1 MSYIA
6 LYRKYRPI
14 TFDDVVE
21 QEVVVETLKNAVI
34 YNRIAH
40 AYLFCGSR
48 GTGKTSLAKIFAR
61 SINCKKTIKGNPCN
75 VCEPC
80 KGILSAK
87 NLDVLEID
95 AASNNGVDN
104 IREIREEVFYT
115 PSESKYKV
123 YIIDEVHMLS
133 AGAFNALLK
142 TLEEP
147 PSHVVFILATT
158 EAHKIPAT
166 ILSRC
171 QRFDFK
177 RISVDGMVK
186 KLLHIGKDHHV
197 DIHPDGAKVIAKLAE
212 GGLRDA
218 ISILDQ
224 CMDQDAKTLSVEE
237 VISKVGMVDNHFVV
251 KIADGIIN
259 NDVPTILQMVEEL
272 MDSGKEEKH
281 FISGLVMYFRD
292 LLVLKLTG
300 DDEKLSYPL
309 YEDMIQMKNFVNSL
323 DERLLIAMV
332 KELTLFE
339 QNLKW
344 VNHSRVN
351 LEIVLIKLCKRE
363 FSDDLDALKE
373 RVFELE
379 KRIRDSSFIEN
390 AKQRNYFLEE
400 NKKPSAFTPINEGSK
415 SLEISAEITLPKI
428 PLSNK
433 KSSLSLKPVDI
444 WEEVINE
451 TKFMGRMVLY
461 SNLLDSKAYF
471 KEENLVIVFP
481 LNPVNK
487 IAISKVEHIEVLERI
502 FLEKCN
508 RVVTVKVPEK
518 NEEELASKGDESP
531 SFIKAKDIAENAN
544 IPFNII
550 DD

>member
-1 MSYIA
+1 MSYVA
-6 LYRKYRPI
+6 LYRKYRPL

-21 QEVVVETLKNAVI
+21 QEGVVQTLKNAVV

-61 SINCKKTIKGNPCN
+61 AINCKSPIEGNPCN
-75 VCEPC
+75 ACETC
-80 KGILSAK
+80 KGILEGR

-104 IREIREEVFYT
+104 IREIRDEVFYT

-133 AGAFNALLK
+133 TGAFNALLK

-177 RISVDGMVK
+177 RITVASMTS
-186 KLLHIGKDHHV
+186 KLLHIGKDHQV
-197 DIHPDGAKVIAKLAE
+197 DIHEDAARVIAKLAE

-218 ISILDQ
+218 ISVLDQ
-224 CMDQDAKTLSVEE
+224 CMDQECKTLSVEE
-237 VISKVGMVDNHFVV
+237 VVAKVGMVDNHYVEKV
-251 KIADGIIN
+251 AKAIITK
-259 NDVPTILQMVEEL
+259 DIPTLFQMVEEL
-272 MDSGKEEKH
+272 TASGKEEKH
-281 FISGLVMYFRD
+281 FISGLEMYFRD

-309 YEDMIQMKNFVNSL
+309 YEDMVQMKKTAEGL
-323 DERLLIAMV
+323 ADGLLIAMV
-332 KELTLFE
+332 RELALFE
-339 QNLKW
+339 QDLKW

-351 LEIVLIKLCKRE
+351 LEILLVKLCKRE
-363 FSDDLDALKE
+363 FSDELEALKE
-373 RVFELE
+373 RVSQLE
-379 KRIRDSSFIEN
+379 KRIQHPMFMAS
-390 AKQRNYFLEE
+390 AKQSPAFIE
-400 NKKPSAFTPINEGSK
+400 NKKPSAGIANQQEKK
-415 SLEISAEITLPKI
+415 SLEISAEITSSKI
-428 PLSNK
+428 PVRNK
-433 KSSLSLKPVDI
+433 KAPLDFMPVEF

-451 TKFMGRMVLY
+451 LKSMGRMVLY

-471 KEENLVIVFP
+471 KEENRVIIFP

-487 IAISKVEHIEVLERI
+487 IAISKIENIEVLEMI
-502 FLEKCN
+502 FLEKFN
-508 RVVTVKVPEK
+508 RKVMVKVTEK
-518 NEEELASKGDESP
+518 NEEEIDQQENESP
-531 SFIKAKDIAENAN
+531 SLKQTKDFAQNAN